1 MAGCDTSSCWVLR
14 SAGCLAGGYFSVAG
28 GDVSILLRQKEDYD
42 GAEPAASSIAA
53 ANLFQ
58 LAALS
63 SADQCRKWVCRTV
76 GSTSAPFTIYRN
88 AEEAHVMGIT

>member
-1 MAGCDTSSCWVLR
+1 MSE
-14 SAGCLAGGYFSVAG
+14 
-28 GDVSILLRQKEDYD
+28 GDASILLRQKEDYD

-63 SADQCRKWVCRTV
+63 SADQCRKWVANTFR
-76 GSTSAPFTIYRN
+76 STSVSRIIYCN
-88 AEEAHVMGIT
+88 AEEEDATVFTKEIEHRTIRHIS